1 VIGLY
6 RDVVEL
12 AVVELAVVELAVV
25 VLDVV
30 ELGPRVKTE

>member
-1 VIGLY
+1 VFGLY

-12 AVVELAVVELAVV
+12 AVVELAVVEL
-25 VLDVV
+25 DVV

>member
-1 VIGLY
+1 VFGLY

-12 AVVELAVVELAVV
+12 AVVELAVVEL
-25 VLDVV
+25 DVM